1 MKQPMKQQLEE
12 LLCQALETEMGG
24 VLVYR
29 TALACV
35 VNEDL
40 AQEWTKYLTETERH
54 VLVLREVFQK
64 MGLDPE
70 KQTAGRRIVREK
82 AKSLLAAMDTAR
94 LHAPDAAE
102 LVAAECVVDA
112 ETKDHLNW
120 ELIGRASEELD
131 GPAAELLA
139 EAYESVAPDEDEH
152 LAHSAGWARE
162 LWLDSLG
169 LAAELPPPEEKEGE
183 EAEAPAEKARKA
195 AEAPAKKKGGK
206 KTTRAR

>member
-1 MKQPMKQQLEE
+1 MKQQLED

-29 TALACV
+29 TALNCA
-35 VNEDL
+35 VNPDL
-40 AQEWTKYLTETERH
+40 AEEWMKYLAQTETH
-54 VLVLREVFQK
+54 VAVLRELFQNL
-64 MGLDPE
+64 GLDPE

-82 AKSLLAAMDTAR
+82 AKSLLAAMDAAR
-94 LHAPDAAE
+94 LHAPDSAE

-120 ELIGRASEELD
+120 ELLGRAAEGLD
-131 GPAAELLA
+131 GPTADLLA
-139 EAYESVAPDEDEH
+139 AAYEAVSPDEDEH

-169 LAAELPPPEEKEGE
+169 LEAELPPPEEKEGE
-183 EAEAPAEKARKA
+183 DAKSPAERARKA
-195 AEAPAKKKGGK
+195 AEAPPKKKTGA
-206 KTTRAR
+206 KTRTAR